1 MYLGI
6 QWWRFCHISIR
17 YTTIYLSLIPCLRL
31 ITQERKT
38 KKTGVQDQLTALTSL
53 FWGLKIVLLPKPVV
67 ERERIKSFTVTL
79 GLWHLSNIFFSLFL
93 ILAAIF
99 NFFDISSN
107 MDAVLLI
114 YYAETG
120 TSESA
125 EHKLMIKSTQFIEK
139 EHNLHAR
146 GLTQARKYNWRQ
158 NPNLHWIQITR
169 NILVFLFPP

>member
-1 MYLGI
+1 MVDILLYQYTLHN
-6 QWWRFCHISIR
+6 HIFIINSMSPLNYPREKNKENRSTGSIN
-17 YTTIYLSLIPCLRL
+17 CF
-31 ITQERKT
+31 
-38 KKTGVQDQLTALTSL
+38 DQL
-53 FWGLKIVLLPKPVV
+53 VLRAKNSAFAKTCWR
-67 ERERIKSFTVTL
+67 ERERESSHL
-79 GLWHLSNIFFSLFL
+79 RSLWACGIWAIFFFSLFL

-120 TSESA
+120 TSESV